1 MLIQYPYLIVQVVNI
16 GVIMDL
22 QSFLENWG
30 KKVPGIVAVAI
41 VQLDGTPVAGFSN
54 DRELDLMVP
63 AAYFTEVVKS
73 SKGSFDV
80 TGWGEFEDVL
90 ISSDTHYIVMRM
102 LNEHVYFGASIDATM
117 GNLGILRLK
126 MKAVMKQI
134 LEFVE

>member
-1 MLIQYPYLIVQVVNI
+1 M
-16 GVIMDL
+16 GL
-22 QSFLENWG
+22 QKFLEDWG

-41 VQLDGTPVAGFSN
+41 VQTDGTPVSGYSN
-54 DRELDLMVP
+54 DRDLDLMVP

-73 SKGSFDV
+73 SKGSFEV

-102 LNEHVYFGASIDATM
+102 LNEYVYFGASIDATM

-126 MKAVMKQI
+126 MKSAMKSI
-134 LEFVE
+134 LEFIE